1 MREFVEQVVNSN
13 NEKVHIYSLGQAGFL
28 VKSKTGQLLAIDPY
42 LSDCV
47 ERVELDHIG
56 YKRLLPKIL
65 SDKELVLNV
74 LICTHF
80 HRDHYDMDS
89 VPNLMDNEKT
99 FLLCPED
106 CKKDIESEKI
116 SRCEIIKPGITK
128 EIGDFIIHFIN
139 CDHGTGAPL
148 AVGVI
153 VEVDGYRILEV
164 GDTCLRLD
172 RRDEYLSFGDID
184 VMIAPINGKYGN
196 LNEEDFIKLA
206 DAVNPNLSIPCHYGM
221 FAAHGGNLIKFY
233 EDIKKTCHKFVIM
246 GQGEDLSL

>member
-1 MREFVEQVVNSN
+1 MREFVERVVNSN
-13 NEKVHIYSLGQAGFL
+13 NEKVHIFSLGQAGFL
-28 VKSKTGQLLAIDPY
+28 IKSKNGQLLAIDPY

-47 ERVELDHIG
+47 ERVEPDHVG

-65 SDKELVLNV
+65 NDKELVLDV
-74 LICTHF
+74 LVCTHF

-89 VPNLMDNEKT
+89 VPNLMCNEKT
-99 FLLCPED
+99 VLFCPED

-116 SRCEIIKPGITK
+116 PRYEIIKPGITK
-128 EIGDFIIHFIN
+128 QIGDFIIHFIN
-139 CDHGTGAPL
+139 CDHGTGAPF

-206 DAVNPNLSIPCHYGM
+206 DAVNPYLSIPCHYGM

-233 EDIKKTCHKFVIM
+233 EEIKKTCHKFVIM
-246 GQGEDLSL
+246 GQGEGLSL